1 MAEEVVYLGF
11 KINKH
16 GIYPVESK
24 VEAIDKAPSPTNVT
38 ELKAY
43 LGMLNYYNRFLANLS
58 HLLKPLHVLLQKDTK
73 WSWEKEQEKSVHRVK
88 TAVEIRISTCTFRSE
103 KEINLSM

>member
-58 HLLKPLHVLLQKDTK
+58 HLLKPLHVLLQKDTT
-73 WSWEKEQEKSVHRVK
+73 WSWEKEQEKAFMKSKQLLKSASVLVHFDPK
-88 TAVEIRISTCTFRSE
+88 KKLIF
-103 KEINLSM
+103 K